1 MAAEPVAPA
10 PGSAEQRAV
19 ALAER
24 IGAGLR
30 SSGRPDVAEKLEAE
44 RASLE
49 NPEVTVVVAGETNRG
64 KSSLVNALLGRAGLS
79 PVDADVSTNA
89 HLVFRHADP
98 SVVRV
103 LRDDG
108 TSQEVAPGAVGEWAS
123 VAGNPANAKGVRA
136 VDVGLASPLLAQG
149 LCLVDTPGVGGLEA
163 AHAEVTLAA
172 LARADALLFVLDAST
187 PLTAPELAF
196 LARATER
203 ISTVVFA
210 LTKVDAYRGWRT
222 ILADDRAL
230 LAQRAPRFA
239 GAPVVAVSARLALRA
254 LATPDEALAAALRQ
268 ESGIDALEAELERRV
283 AGRARTLRLGN
294 LLQAGASALATLT
307 LPLLATI
314 AAADGNPAVKKAL
327 EAEQERWRRYSEDA
341 TDWATSLNDRAQDLK
356 LEVFGELSRS
366 VLGLKRKYD
375 ERVGAWKREY
385 REELPQELATDLQAL
400 AARLETTLA
409 DRTATLVG
417 ELVESFGLAHLD
429 VALEDQPD
437 DGLASVLAL
446 NTGAAIGSSA
456 RSQALVAAVPS
467 LISTATGA
475 AVRWGGVGVAS
486 AGAAG
491 AGLSALLWPAALVAS
506 GLVVAGLVGA
516 NRMKVQHQQ
525 DAKALVAA
533 TLSEAS
539 AVIRQDLEERTL
551 NVQRELRDELK
562 KAFRQRGAEIKAALE
577 EHKRVAEADRGK
589 QQEAKRAA
597 SRRLQ
602 ALKALRQEADQAMA
616 ALQASLPGEPAVPPS
631 TAAEAGGVG

>member
-1 MAAEPVAPA
+1 MAAEPIAPA

-64 KSSLVNALLGRAGLS
+64 KSSLVNALLGCAGLS

-136 VDVGLASPLLAQG
+136 VDVGLAHPLLAQG

-341 TDWATSLNDRAQDLK
+341 TDWATSLNDRTQDLK

-375 ERVGAWKREY
+375 ERVAAWKREY
-385 REELPQELATDLQAL
+385 REELPRELATDLQAL
-400 AARLETTLA
+400 ATSLETTLA
-409 DRTATLVG
+409 DRTTVVVG
-417 ELVESFGLAHLD
+417 ELVESYGLHQLD

-475 AVRWGGVGVAS
+475 AMRLGMGAAG

-491 AGLSALLWPAALVAS
+491 AGMSVLLWPAALVAS

-589 QQEAKRAA
+589 QQEAKQAA
-597 SRRLQ
+597 SQRLQ
-602 ALKALRQEADQAMA
+602 VLKALRQEADQAMA